1 MLYEVRTWQDS
12 GYHVAD
18 TSGSR
23 RRPQFLILHL
33 KRFIWSENKITAP
46 ATDENAEN
54 SPRPPRVEY
63 VLKKKKDPV
72 LLSEKLDLEPFRT
85 PDVDWT
91 STLLTYSLKSIVYH
105 HGMRAQSG
113 HYSTDAL
120 RFIPKGTPLADGVPS
135 TEATPIWVGFDDT
148 CTALISLET
157 IVASKDKQERAYMLL
172 YGLDQ

>member
-113 HYSTDAL
+113 HY
-120 RFIPKGTPLADGVPS
+120 
-135 TEATPIWVGFDDT
+135 DDT